1 AGSCGGLGFGCGTES
16 STPPGWSYAPYETS
30 TDALATGDDL
40 PWHQPDRHPLGGV
53 AVMAADCDDER
64 LAGRG
69 FLDRLAGG
77 AGEPGLLRAQP
88 VPVAA
93 GVFSSPARGV
103 GWGRPRPR
111 GRGAPRARPP
121 PAT

>member
-1 AGSCGGLGFGCGTES
+1 MRGGRSPARRAGRCRGSRSRCGTGP

-40 PWHQPDRHPLGGV
+40 QCHQPDRHPPGDL
-53 AVMAADCDDER
+53 AVMAADGDDER

-77 AGEPGLLRAQP
+77 AGEPGLLRVQP

-93 GVFSSPARGV
+93 GLLSPEGGGV
-103 GWGRPRPR
+103 TWHRRR
-111 GRGAPRARPP
+111 R
-121 PAT
+121 